1 MCNQIDGEKTIVKR
15 ERLIAIKEFSFRRD
29 VLPYLLGAV
38 GVTLSVATQIWDGL
52 VAVLVA
58 LAIVGSNLLRR
69 IEWRGHSLSSVV
81 GDRSIFTEG
90 LRALPYDVMTLGTAS
105 AVFPASGLNIALVFQ
120 TTWAWV
126 GLVLSCIVALGAALA
141 LALEMLRRRL

>member
-1 MCNQIDGEKTIVKR
+1 MYTQIDGGKKFVKR
-15 ERLIAIKEFSFRRD
+15 ERLIGIKEFSFRRD

-38 GVTLSVATQIWDGL
+38 GITLSVATQIWDGL

-90 LRALPYDVMTLGTAS
+90 LRALPYDVMTLTTAS
-105 AVFPASGLNIALVFQ
+105 VVFPASGLTIALVFQ
-120 TTWAWV
+120 TTWA
-126 GLVLSCIVALGAALA
+126 G
-141 LALEMLRRRL
+141 